1 MSDCLKGLFSNVVT
15 ISFTD
20 LQPAM
25 SRRTFKFNFIL
36 EDGQDVISKEMIT
49 ILSGSEAA
57 YELAIYAGSLNK
69 NHQD

>member
-1 MSDCLKGLFSNVVT
+1 
-15 ISFTD
+15 
-20 LQPAM
+20 M